1 MIKTQ
6 VIDNFLNDK
15 ELLDN
20 FYDNEI
26 LLGKIHLSFDNVG
39 YKGNIPHS
47 FTSSKNEQNFDEI
60 YLIKKLHNKIIEYF
74 SIQKPFKRWHLN
86 VYPSGY
92 DGSIH
97 TDYDKDSNIPTFLY
111 IAVPSWEKS
120 WGGEFILY
128 DNNLEAS
135 EVVSCVKDRLIV
147 FNGSLPHRA
156 VGPTRLTSLLR
167 TTIAFQF

>member
-15 ELLDN
+15 ELLN
-20 FYDNEI
+20 SFYSNEI
-26 LLGKIHLSFDNVG
+26 LKGKIHLAFHNAG
-39 YKGNIPHS
+39 YAGDIPHS
-47 FTSSKNEQNFDEI
+47 FTSSKNEEDFNEI
-60 YLIKKLHNKIIEYF
+60 YIIQKLHNKITDYF
-74 SIQKPFKRWHLN
+74 SLQKPLHRWHLN

-97 TDYDKDSNIPTFLY
+97 VDYNKDSNLPTFLY
-111 IAVPSWEKS
+111 LATPSWEKR

-128 DNNLEAS
+128 DTKLEANQ
-135 EVVSCVKDRLIV
+135 VVSCVEDRLIV
-147 FNGSLPHRA
+147 FDGSLPHRA

-167 TTIAFQF
+167 TTIAFQY